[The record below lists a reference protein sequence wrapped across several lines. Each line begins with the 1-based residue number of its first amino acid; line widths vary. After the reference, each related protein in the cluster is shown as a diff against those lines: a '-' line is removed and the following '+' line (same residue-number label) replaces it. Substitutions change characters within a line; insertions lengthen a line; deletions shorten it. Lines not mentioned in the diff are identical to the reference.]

1 MLPRKDVKPRFT
13 KSIIKSSKALTYQ
26 KAQEIIDDET
36 NDKSD
41 LANDLRRLRDV
52 SKALR
57 AKRMEQGAL
66 TLASPEVR
74 FELDDET
81 SNPLDVSLYIS
92 RETNKMAR
100 RDDALGEYRGGGEDL
115 RALPVL
121 RVVEK
126 APGVEGKNVSSS
138 VRNS

>member
-1 MLPRKDVKPRFT
+1 MLEKRRQTGFT

-92 RETNKMAR
+92 RETNKMVEEMMLLANIAVAERISEHYPSFALLR
-100 RDDALGEYRGGGEDL
+100 RH
-115 RALPVL
+115 
-121 RVVEK
+121 
-126 APGVEGKNVSSS
+126 PGAEGKNVSSS